1 MPCKIKIKQNI
12 TKKIEMM
19 TSDAFNMSLVN
30 ATKVAADVNKKF
42 NDTVVTFSKTSTGK
56 LDRNIY
62 VPQSL
67 VEIYY
72 NHEQSIEKQEPS
84 KPLFQKERAKIVAT
98 SEIASMPYLT
108 TVGEM
113 LSAKFGIP
121 YKIVHSPNKQLKGFV
136 DMSNPYSPRIVI
148 NSAKATLDT
157 PLHEFGHLFIQ
168 SIRLENKGLY
178 SNIIKEVLSSSEGKA
193 ELGQVKKYYQD
204 YTYEEQVE
212 EVIVEL
218 LGKYA
223 KNQLDP
229 STGIHKTIK
238 QIWNTIVQFLE
249 RVINMQISQI
259 SPNTSLEMLA
269 KLMTNPN
276 IQLETNS
283 YYNSKIKDVLS
294 EINREKNNYENLI
307 SIISQTNNP
316 VIIETDEYEV
326 IMNQQEHDEF
336 INKINNRVSFLI
348 QYVNS
353 EKFKEDHKVVKELTD
368 DRYSS
373 FTTYQFTS
381 EQRTTYKDYINI
393 IDALYDKD
401 LSTYKSETFEEIKE
415 TVVPKLMDAIQD
427 GYINDLVADV
437 FSGYTYRTSKLGIKD
452 TEIPKVANIKYI
464 EGLTGKNVSEV
475 VEDLKVKI
483 TEIENDIKTPSP
495 RLLKREYRTTEIYIP
510 SLDDKYSI
518 SGSYY
523 NNYIGVTFSS
533 SKYSMST
540 ANENAFWKVMPV
552 VINAIGEMF
561 ADKNYDAISFTPM
574 VSAED
579 KNKEMRL
586 KGYNLF
592 AKRLFGDS
600 SVLAENENLQVIPI
614 PELFKNRIKEN
625 KNFYQR
631 ERTPSAV
638 EASKKFLEALNF
650 DIMFNAEQFLKTQ
663 AANKV
668 KNSANLVS
676 AVDVMQKF
684 VAIASNKETI
694 ELPKQAAYIMYEM
707 LGRKNKLSKDLWF
720 NIEQWSGFQAI
731 HDKYKY
737 ENLDDSV
744 QDYMDLTPEEMGK
757 ITNELERGI
766 NPFAKKMAIV
776 EFLHQTLITF
786 NDLGVT
792 PNTKR
797 LSEDVTKEYFEKRG
811 FRNVYEKNILIRLM
825 NQILNWL
832 NEKVF
837 NNERFEKYD
846 MDKLNDLALDIVDD
860 IYKED
865 YIKFT
870 RGFRM
875 VGDKIITPEGEELVL
890 KDYDESVNADP
901 VALSIMNNI
910 LNNIYVNKDKNIGPK
925 LSGSAATRKY
935 GKTYRPVDE
944 AFHDFDIVIP
954 IAMHETEATYQEI
967 LKIVNDNIT
976 ALTPELV
983 RKQLL
988 PLIQQQ
994 TWYKNFKALYPTF
1007 RITTAFVGRDH
1018 KKGESI
1024 TVSGVIDG
1032 KFKRGQHV
1040 KDTGFVVDFF
1050 VRTKESEG
1058 SVEQFDNYWKTWKGI
1073 YEAKLKMGRLKD
1085 LVDFIYFDPFIKDV
1099 FKFTNKGYR
1108 YFSFAE
1114 PAAEIMEAEQV
1125 DSLELDVNS
1134 LNLTPEVV
1142 NYLYGQSSLRL
1153 SKEQF
1158 GIQAKEIISILQG
1171 SNLTNQEILE
1181 KIKCL

>member
-1 MPCKIKIKQNI
+1 MPCKIQIKQNI
-12 TKKIEMM
+12 TKKIELM

-30 ATKVAADVNKKF
+30 ASKVAADVNSKF
-42 NDTVVTFSKTSTGK
+42 KNTVVTFSKTSTGR
-56 LDRNIY
+56 LDRSIY

-72 NHEQSIEKQEPS
+72 NHELSLEKQEPS
-84 KPLFQKERAKIVAT
+84 KTLFQKERAKIVAT
-98 SEIASMPYLT
+98 SEIASMQYLT

-136 DMSNPYSPRIVI
+136 DMSNPYSPKIVI

-168 SIRLENKGLY
+168 SIRLENKALY
-178 SNIIKEVLSSSEGKA
+178 SNIIKEVSSSSEGKA
-193 ELGQVKKYYQD
+193 ELEQVKKYYQD

-229 STGIHKTIK
+229 STGIHKVIEK
-238 QIWNTIVQFLE
+238 IWNTIVEFFE

-283 YYNSKIKDVLS
+283 YYNNEIKDVLTDL
-294 EINREKNNYENLI
+294 NQEKKNYENLI
-307 SIISQTNNP
+307 SIINQTNNP
-316 VIIETDEYEV
+316 VVIENDEYKV
-326 IMNQQEHDEF
+326 IMNQQEHDNF
-336 INKINNRVSFLI
+336 INKINNKISFLI

-353 EKFKEDHKVVKELTD
+353 EKFKEDHEVVKQLTND
-368 DRYSS
+368 KYSYFS
-373 FTTYQFTS
+373 VYQFTS
-381 EQRTTYKDYINI
+381 EQRNTYEDYINI
-393 IDALYDKD
+393 IDTLYDKD

-415 TVVPKLMDAIQD
+415 TVVSKLINPVQD
-427 GYINDLVADV
+427 SYINDLLEDA
-437 FSGYTYRTSKLGIKD
+437 FNGYTYKITRLGIKITD
-452 TEIPKVANIKYI
+452 IPKAANIKYI
-464 EGLTGKNVSEV
+464 DGLTSKNVSDI

-495 RLLKREYRTTEIYIP
+495 RLLKKEYRSTKVYIP
-510 SLDDKYSI
+510 SLDDNYTI
-518 SGSYY
+518 SGSYNG
-523 NNYIGVTFSS
+523 NNISVTFSS

-552 VINAIGEMF
+552 VINTIGEMF

-574 VSAED
+574 VNAED

-600 SVLAENENLQVIPI
+600 SIVAKNENLSVIPI

-631 ERTPSAV
+631 ERTTSAV
-638 EASKKFLEALNF
+638 DASKKFLEALNF

-663 AANKV
+663 AAGKI
-668 KNSANLVS
+668 KNSNSLTS

-694 ELPKQAAYIMYEM
+694 ELPKQAAYVIYEM

-757 ITNELERGI
+757 ANNELERGI

-776 EFLHQTLITF
+776 EFIHQTLITF

-792 PNTKR
+792 PGTKR

-811 FRNVYEKNILIRLM
+811 FRNIYERNILIRLM

-846 MDKLNDLALDIVDD
+846 MDKLNDLVLDIVDD
-860 IYKED
+860 VYKED

-870 RGFRM
+870 RGFKK
-875 VGDKIITPEGEELVL
+875 VGDKIITPAGEELVL
-890 KDYDESVNADP
+890 KDYEESVNSDP
-901 VALSIMNNI
+901 VAMSIMNNI
-910 LNNIYVNKDKNIGPK
+910 LNNIYFNKDRSIGPK

-954 IAMHETEATYQEI
+954 MSLHETEATYQEV

-976 ALTPELV
+976 ALTPKLV
-983 RKQLL
+983 REQLL

-994 TWYKNFKALYPTF
+994 TWYKNFKALYPGF
-1007 RITTAFVGRDH
+1007 KITNAFVGRDH

-1024 TVSGVIDG
+1024 TVTGVIDG

-1058 SVEQFDNYWKTWKGI
+1058 NVEEFDNYWKTWKGI

-1114 PAAEIMEAEQV
+1114 PAAEVIEAEQV
-1125 DSLELDVNS
+1125 DSLELDVNN

-1142 NYLYGQSSLRL
+1142 NYLYKQSSLRL
-1153 SKEQF
+1153 SQENF